1 MRTIKKNDI
10 VIVLSGKDKG
20 KEGKVLQ
27 VFPKLQR
34 VAVEGVNKAK
44 RHLKSGKEN
53 EKGQVI
59 TYDSPLNL
67 SNVALKDPKTGKPT
81 RAKIKKLED
90 GSKVRI
96 STSSQ
101 EEIK

>member
-1 MRTIKKNDI
+1 MKMIKKNDI
-10 VIVLSGKDKG
+10 VIILAGKDKG

-27 VFPKLQR
+27 VFPKIQR

-44 RHLKSGKEN
+44 KHLKSGKEN
-53 EKGQVI
+53 EKGQII

-81 RAKIKKLED
+81 RVKVKKLED
-90 GSKVRI
+90 GTKVRV

-101 EEIK
+101 EVIK